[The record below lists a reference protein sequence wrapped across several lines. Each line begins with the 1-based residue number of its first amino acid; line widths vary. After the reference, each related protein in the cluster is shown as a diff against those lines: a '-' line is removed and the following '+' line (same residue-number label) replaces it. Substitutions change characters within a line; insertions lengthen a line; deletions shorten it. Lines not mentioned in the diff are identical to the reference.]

1 LSLAADQITFDSSNI
16 GNRMVI
22 LTVTDNSGN
31 EANCTAVV
39 AVEDVALDPEVIDC
53 RNISILSI
61 CEIPY
66 TFTPMYKA
74 PNGCPVI
81 ITPIESKNCII
92 RWI

>member
-1 LSLAADQITFDSSNI
+1 
-16 GNRMVI
+16 MVI

-61 CEIPY
+61 CEIPL
-66 TFTPMYKA
+66 A
-74 PNGCPVI
+74 
-81 ITPIESKNCII
+81 
-92 RWI
+92 